1 MMEIEFLE
9 RNIHSTDWATLI
21 FVLALGVIAYNR
33 WVFSTQFA
41 DFSKL
46 IYSNKYIKLYREESN
61 LKSWFTISMA
71 FVQFVSLSFLIHIF
85 LSKFSSTELYNF
97 RQYLQIL
104 NLLTFLIL
112 AKYLVEKIVAICFRL
127 EDFLDQYSL
136 VKVNY
141 RSYLGLLLLPLAM
154 VFFYNKTIDLL
165 VLYII
170 GIALILANIFI

>member
-1 MMEIEFLE
+1 
-9 RNIHSTDWATLI
+9 
-21 FVLALGVIAYNR
+21 
-33 WVFSTQFA
+33 
-41 DFSKL
+41 
-46 IYSNKYIKLYREESN
+46 NKYIKLYREESN

-170 GIALILANIFI
+170 GIALILANIFIYTMVIKIYQKQIGSYFYYFILYLCTFEIAPYYILYKWYLN